1 MGAAESQHDNGLQR
15 DSGGISDL
23 ISLDNLPWWGEG
35 LSKES
40 GQQKEPGGKA
50 EKSVMQALAE
60 PGHYFGEQ
68 HDLVSGRKKTEHYFV
83 DHQEVVRPRTLQF
96 DEAPHEKK
104 FEDELQSEIG
114 SGSQNGSEQY
124 YEEEEDEVAAPIPYM
139 AQSYF
144 FNHHLLTDS
153 SHDSLY
159 AMVFVCNGV
168 CTQASYGMCQ
178 YVDTILQNDLFST
191 T

>member
-1 MGAAESQHDNGLQR
+1 MGAAESQHDNGMHR

-23 ISLDNLPWWGEG
+23 ISLDNVPWWGEG

-40 GQQKEPGGKA
+40 GQQNQPGGKA
-50 EKSVMQALAE
+50 GEKSVIQTLAE

-68 HDLVSGRKKTEHYFV
+68 HDLVSGRKKTEHYSV

-96 DEAPHEKK
+96 DEAPREKK
-104 FEDELQSEIG
+104 FEDELQSQIG

-124 YEEEEDEVAAPIPYM
+124 YEEEEDEVAAPILYM

-144 FNHHLLTDS
+144 FNHDC
-153 SHDSLY
+153 LY
-159 AMVFVCNGV
+159 AMVFVSDGV
-168 CTQASYGMCQ
+168 CMQWC
-178 YVDTILQNDLFST
+178 L
-191 T
+191 